1 MVSIPSELL
10 PIIWREVSEN
20 DRRTMLEA
28 VVEELQMDMGQRMP
42 AADADY
48 LCRKISQTM
57 RQKYSNWRVVDFN
70 RAIELG
76 KIGHFGA
83 ERKLN
88 VANVEKWLFLTNPA
102 VMSEVIAEQLRK
114 AQHDKAVTATMFEGA
129 KDPVYPN
136 AILWRIN
143 LRTLSPLPYGM
154 SREEYLRRLS
164 EIPYTDIVEA
174 LRTNTEKQLFDKTF
188 TL

>member
-1 MVSIPSELL
+1 MVSIPTELF
-10 PIIWREVSEN
+10 PAIWREVSET
-20 DRRTMLEA
+20 DRRSMLEA

-76 KIGHFGA
+76 KIGHYGA

-88 VANVEKWLFLTNPA
+88 VANVEKWLFLTNPS
-102 VMSEVIAEQLRK
+102 VMSEVIAEQLRQAQQAK
-114 AQHDKAVTATMFEGA
+114 ATTATMFNGA
-129 KDPVYPN
+129 KDSTYPD
-136 AILWRIN
+136 AVLWRLN
-143 LRTLSPLPYGM
+143 LRTLSPLPHGLM
-154 SREEYLRRLS
+154 RDEYLQRLNA
-164 EIPYTDIVEA
+164 IPYSEIVEA
-174 LRTNTEKQLFDKTF
+174 LRTNTEKQLFAKTF
-188 TL
+188 TP